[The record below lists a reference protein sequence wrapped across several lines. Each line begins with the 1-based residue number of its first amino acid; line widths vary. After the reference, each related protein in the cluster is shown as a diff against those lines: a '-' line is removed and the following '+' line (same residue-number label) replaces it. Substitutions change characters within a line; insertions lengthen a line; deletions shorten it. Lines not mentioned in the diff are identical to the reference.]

1 MALEILKKLKFIECW
16 STTEARIDPWGE
28 RVFHHPA
35 GGGWKN
41 PGQNGGPKISGGYRL
56 VGCGGL
62 DAKLKQFIQVQ
73 ESCRC

>member
-1 MALEILKKLKFIECW
+1 MALEILKKLNFIECW

-41 PGQNGGPKISGGYRL
+41 PGQKTGGPSIMGLLIGWL
-56 VGCGGL
+56 CWVGC
-62 DAKLKQFIQVQ
+62 QV
-73 ESCRC
+73 ETVHSSSRSCRC